1 MQNNFEYDVLV
12 LGSGPGGYVAAIR
25 ASQLGL
31 KTAII
36 EKESLGGIC
45 LNWGCIPTKAL
56 LRTAEIL
63 HYIKNSEEFG
73 IKCEGYKV
81 DFAKVIARS
90 REISNKLSGGIKHL
104 LNKNK
109 ISIIEGYGRFLDK
122 NCIEI
127 SKDNKS
133 FKVTGKNIIIATGA
147 KAKFLKGL
155 SPKESEIIM
164 GYRQALMPNKL
175 PEKLLVIGSGA
186 IGVEFASFYNALGVD
201 VTILEVAD
209 RILINE
215 DKEISEFAKK
225 AFENQGI
232 KILTSAEIK
241 KFTINKSDINFEIKS
256 KSKDSNA
263 SYDAV
268 ISAVGVSANIEDIGL
283 EKINVSISD
292 KKYIVTNEYLQTDE
306 KNIYAIG
313 DVVSPPWL
321 AHKAS
326 HEGFISAEVIAGKKP
341 KPINPLNIPGCTYC
355 HPQIASVGLTQAKAE
370 SEFGKDNINIGNFPL
385 SANGKALALG
395 DYNGFIKTIFH
406 KKTGELLGA
415 HMIGA
420 EVTEM
425 IYGLVLTKQLEG
437 TELDLMHTIFPH
449 PTISEAIHES
459 VLNAFG
465 KSIHI

>member
-1 MQNNFEYDVLV
+1 MQDFEYDVLV
-12 LGSGPGGYVAAIR
+12 LGSGPGGYVAAIK

-36 EKESLGGIC
+36 EKENLGGVC

-81 DFAKVIARS
+81 DFKKVIARS
-90 REISNKLSGGIKHL
+90 REVSNKLSNGIKHL

-109 ISIIEGYGRFLDK
+109 ISIIEGYGKFLDK
-122 NCIEI
+122 NCIEVI
-127 SKDNKS
+127 KDSKS

-155 SPKESEIIM
+155 SPEDSEMIM

-186 IGVEFASFYNALGVD
+186 IGVEFASFYNAMGSD

-215 DKEISEFAKK
+215 DKEISEFAQKS
-225 AFENQGI
+225 FENQGI

-241 KFTINKSDINFEIKS
+241 KFSINKKDINFEIKS
-256 KSKDSNA
+256 ESKDVSA

-283 EKINVSISD
+283 EKINVNISD
-292 KKYIVTNEYLQTDE
+292 RKYIITNEYLQTNE

-313 DVVSPPWL
+313 DVVAPPWL

-326 HEGFISAEVIAGKKP
+326 HEGVLSAEVIVGQKP
-341 KPINPLNIPGCTYC
+341 KPINSLNIPGCTYC

-370 SEFGKDNINIGNFPL
+370 SEYGKDNINVGNFPL
-385 SANGKALALG
+385 MANGKALALG
-395 DYNGFIKTIFH
+395 DANGFIKTIFH

-415 HMIGA
+415 HMIGP
-420 EVTEM
+420 EVTEI

-437 TELDLMHTIFPH
+437 TELDLMNTIFPH

>member
-1 MQNNFEYDVLV
+1 MQDFEYDVLI
-12 LGSGPGGYVAAIR
+12 LGSGPGGYVAAIK

-81 DFAKVIARS
+81 DFKKVIARS
-90 REISNKLSGGIKHL
+90 REVSNKLSNGIKHL

-109 ISIIEGYGRFLDK
+109 ISIIEGYGKFLDK
-122 NCIEI
+122 NCIEVTKG
-127 SKDNKS
+127 SKS

-155 SPKESEIIM
+155 SPEDSEMIM
-164 GYRQALMPNKL
+164 GYRQALMPSKL
-175 PEKLLVIGSGA
+175 PKKLLVIGSGA
-186 IGVEFASFYNALGVD
+186 IGVEFASFYNALGAD

-215 DKEISEFAKK
+215 DKEISEFAQKS
-225 AFENQGI
+225 FEKQGI

-241 KFTINKSDINFEIKS
+241 KFSINKKDINFEIKS
-256 KSKDSNA
+256 KSKDITA

-268 ISAVGVSANIEDIGL
+268 ISAVGVSANIENIGL
-283 EKINVSISD
+283 EKINVNISD
-292 KKYIVTNEYLQTDE
+292 RKYIVTDEYLQTNE

-313 DVVSPPWL
+313 DVVAPPWL

-326 HEGFISAEVIAGKKP
+326 HEGILSAEVIAGKKP
-341 KPINPLNIPGCTYC
+341 KPINSLNIPGCTYC
-355 HPQIASVGLTQAKAE
+355 HPQIASVGLTQARAE
-370 SEFGKDNINIGNFPL
+370 SEYGKDDINVGNFPL
-385 SANGKALALG
+385 MANGKALALG
-395 DYNGFIKTIFH
+395 DADGFIKTIFH

-415 HMIGA
+415 HMIGP

-437 TELDLMHTIFPH
+437 TELDLMNTIFPH

>member
-1 MQNNFEYDVLV
+1 MQDFEYDVLI
-12 LGSGPGGYVAAIR
+12 LGSGPGGYVAAIK

-81 DFAKVIARS
+81 DFKKVIARS
-90 REISNKLSGGIKHL
+90 REVSNKLSNGIKHL

-109 ISIIEGYGRFLDK
+109 ISIIEGYGKFLDK
-122 NCIEI
+122 NCIEVTKG
-127 SKDNKS
+127 SKS

-155 SPKESEIIM
+155 SPEDSEMIM
-164 GYRQALMPNKL
+164 GYRQALMPSKL
-175 PEKLLVIGSGA
+175 PKKLLVIGSGA
-186 IGVEFASFYNALGVD
+186 IGVEFASFYNALGAD

-215 DKEISEFAKK
+215 DKEISEFAQKS
-225 AFENQGI
+225 FEKQGI

-241 KFTINKSDINFEIKS
+241 KFSINKKDINFEIKS
-256 KSKDSNA
+256 KSKDISA

-283 EKINVSISD
+283 EKINVNISD
-292 KKYIVTNEYLQTDE
+292 RKYIVTDEYLQTNE

-313 DVVSPPWL
+313 DVVAPPWL

-326 HEGFISAEVIAGKKP
+326 HEGILSAEVIAGKKP
-341 KPINPLNIPGCTYC
+341 KPINSLNIPGCTYC
-355 HPQIASVGLTQAKAE
+355 HPQIASVGLTQARAE
-370 SEFGKDNINIGNFPL
+370 SEYGKDDINVGNFPL
-385 SANGKALALG
+385 MANGKALALG
-395 DYNGFIKTIFH
+395 DADGFIKTIFH

-415 HMIGA
+415 HMIGP

-437 TELDLMHTIFPH
+437 TELDLMNTIFPH

>member
-1 MQNNFEYDVLV
+1 MQDFEYDVLV
-12 LGSGPGGYVAAIR
+12 LGSGPGGYVAAIK

-36 EKESLGGIC
+36 EKENLGGVC

-81 DFAKVIARS
+81 DFKKVIARS
-90 REISNKLSGGIKHL
+90 REVSNKLSNGIKHL

-109 ISIIEGYGRFLDK
+109 ISIIEGYGKFLDK
-122 NCIEI
+122 NCIEVT
-127 SKDNKS
+127 KDSKS

-155 SPKESEIIM
+155 SPEDSEKIM

-186 IGVEFASFYNALGVD
+186 IGVEFASFYNAMGSD

-215 DKEISEFAKK
+215 DKEISEFAQKS
-225 AFENQGI
+225 FENQGI

-241 KFTINKSDINFEIKS
+241 KFSINNNDINFEIKS
-256 KSKDSNA
+256 ESKDVSA

-283 EKINVSISD
+283 EKINVNISD
-292 KKYIVTNEYLQTDE
+292 RKYIITNEYLQTNE

-313 DVVSPPWL
+313 DVVAPPWL

-326 HEGFISAEVIAGKKP
+326 HEGVLSAEVIAGQKP

-370 SEFGKDNINIGNFPL
+370 SEYGKDNINVGNFPL
-385 SANGKALALG
+385 MANGKALALG
-395 DYNGFIKTIFH
+395 DANGFIKTIFH

-415 HMIGA
+415 HMIGP
-420 EVTEM
+420 EVTEI

-437 TELDLMHTIFPH
+437 TELDLINTIFPH

>member
-1 MQNNFEYDVLV
+1 MQNFEYDVV
-12 LGSGPGGYVAAIR
+12 ILGSGPGGYVAAIK

-36 EKESLGGIC
+36 EKEKLGGVC

-63 HYIKNSEEFG
+63 SYIKNAEEFG
-73 IKCEGYKV
+73 IKCEGFKV
-81 DFAKVIARS
+81 DFDKVIKRS
-90 REISNKLSGGIKHL
+90 RDVANKLSSGINHL

-109 ISIIEGYGRFLDK
+109 ISIIEGYGRFLNK

-127 SKDNKS
+127 TKANKS
-133 FKVTGKNIIIATGA
+133 TKVTAKNIIIATGA

-155 SPKESEIIM
+155 SPEDSEMIM
-164 GYRQALMPNKL
+164 GYRQALMPSKL
-175 PEKLLVIGSGA
+175 PKKLLVIGSGA
-186 IGVEFASFYNALGVD
+186 IGVEFASFYNAMGSD
-201 VTILEVAD
+201 VTILEIAD

-215 DKEISEFAKK
+215 DSEISEFAQKS
-225 AFENQGI
+225 FEKEGI
-232 KILTSAEIK
+232 QILTSAKINKFSIK
-241 KFTINKSDINFEIKS
+241 KERIAFEITS
-256 KSKDSNA
+256 KNKNFSDSF
-263 SYDAV
+263 DAV

-283 EKINVSISD
+283 EKINVKISD
-292 KKYIVTNEYLQTDE
+292 KKYILTDQSLLTNES
-306 KNIYAIG
+306 NIYAIG
-313 DVVSPPWL
+313 DVVAPPWL

-326 HEGFISAEVIAGKKP
+326 HEGVLAAEYIAGKNP
-341 KPINPLNIPGCTYC
+341 KPINHLNIPGCTYC
-355 HPQIASVGLTQAKAE
+355 HPQIASVGLTQEKAE
-370 SEFGKDNINIGNFPL
+370 SEYGKDTVNVGNFPL
-385 SANGKALALG
+385 IANGKALALG
-395 DYNGFIKTIFH
+395 DTNGFIKTIFH

-415 HMIGA
+415 HMIGP

-437 TELDLMHTIFPH
+437 TELDLMSTIFPH

-465 KSIHI
+465 RSIHI

>member
-1 MQNNFEYDVLV
+1 MQDFEYDVLI
-12 LGSGPGGYVAAIR
+12 LGSGPGGYVAAIK

-56 LRTAEIL
+56 LRTTEIL

-81 DFAKVIARS
+81 DFKKVIARS
-90 REISNKLSGGIKHL
+90 REVSNKLSNGIKHL
-104 LNKNK
+104 LDKNK
-109 ISIIEGYGRFLDK
+109 ISIIEGYGKFLDK
-122 NCIEI
+122 NCIEVTKG
-127 SKDNKS
+127 SKI

-155 SPKESEIIM
+155 SPEDSEMIM
-164 GYRQALMPNKL
+164 GYRQALMPSKL
-175 PEKLLVIGSGA
+175 PKKLLVIGSGA
-186 IGVEFASFYNALGVD
+186 IGVEFASFYNAMGSD

-215 DKEISEFAKK
+215 DKEISEFAQKS
-225 AFENQGI
+225 FENQGI

-241 KFTINKSDINFEIKS
+241 KFSINKKDINFEIKN
-256 KSKDSNA
+256 KSKDFSG

-283 EKINVSISD
+283 EKINVNISD
-292 KKYIVTNEYLQTDE
+292 KKYIITDEYLQTNE

-313 DVVSPPWL
+313 DVVAPPWL

-326 HEGFISAEVIAGKKP
+326 HEGVLSAEVIAGKKP
-341 KPINPLNIPGCTYC
+341 KPINSLNIPGCTYC
-355 HPQIASVGLTQAKAE
+355 HPQIASVGLTQIRAE
-370 SEFGKDNINIGNFPL
+370 SEYGKDNINVGNFPL
-385 SANGKALALG
+385 MANGKALALG
-395 DYNGFIKTIFH
+395 DTNGFIKTIFH

-415 HMIGA
+415 HMIGP

-437 TELDLMHTIFPH
+437 TELDLMNTIFPH

>member
-1 MQNNFEYDVLV
+1 MQDFEYDVLV
-12 LGSGPGGYVAAIR
+12 LGSGPGGYVTAIR

-56 LRTAEIL
+56 LRTTEIL

-81 DFAKVIARS
+81 DFKKVIARS
-90 REISNKLSGGIKHL
+90 REVSNKLSNGIKHL
-104 LNKNK
+104 LDKNK
-109 ISIIEGYGRFLDK
+109 ISIIEGYGKFLDK
-122 NCIEI
+122 NCIEVT
-127 SKDNKS
+127 KDSKS

-155 SPKESEIIM
+155 SPEDSEMIM
-164 GYRQALMPNKL
+164 GYRQALMPSKL
-175 PEKLLVIGSGA
+175 PKKLLVIGSGA
-186 IGVEFASFYNALGVD
+186 IGVEFASFYNAMGSD

-215 DKEISEFAKK
+215 DKEISEFAQKS
-225 AFENQGI
+225 FENQGI

-241 KFTINKSDINFEIKS
+241 KFSINKSDINFEIKS
-256 KSKDSNA
+256 KSKDISA

-283 EKINVSISD
+283 EKINVNISD
-292 KKYIVTNEYLQTDE
+292 KKYIITDEYLRTNE

-313 DVVSPPWL
+313 DVVAPPWL

-326 HEGFISAEVIAGKKP
+326 HEGVLSAEVIAGKKP
-341 KPINPLNIPGCTYC
+341 KSINSLNIPGCTYC
-355 HPQIASVGLTQAKAE
+355 HPQIASVGLTQIRAE
-370 SEFGKDNINIGNFPL
+370 GEFGKDNINVGNFPL
-385 SANGKALALG
+385 MANGKALALG
-395 DYNGFIKTIFH
+395 DTNGFIKTIFH

-415 HMIGA
+415 HMIGP
-420 EVTEM
+420 EVTEI

-437 TELDLMHTIFPH
+437 TELDLMNTIFPH

>member
-1 MQNNFEYDVLV
+1 MQNFEYDVLV

-36 EKESLGGIC
+36 EKESLGGVC

-56 LRTAEIL
+56 LRTAEIV
-63 HYIKNSEEFG
+63 HYIRNSEQFG
-73 IKCEGYKV
+73 IKSEGYKI
-81 DFAKVIARS
+81 DFKKVIRRS
-90 REISNKLSGGIKHL
+90 REVSDKLSNGIKYI

-109 ISIIEGYGRFLDK
+109 ISIIEGYGKFLDK
-122 NCIEI
+122 NCIEVT
-127 SKDNKS
+127 KNFNS

-147 KAKFLKGL
+147 KAKFLNGL
-155 SPKESEIIM
+155 SPEDSEMVM

-175 PEKLLVIGSGA
+175 PKKLLVIGSGA

-215 DKEISEFAKK
+215 DKEISEFAEKS
-225 AFENQGI
+225 FINQGI
-232 KILTSAEIK
+232 KILTSSEIK
-241 KFTINKSDINFEIKS
+241 KFSINKSDINFEIVS
-256 KSKDSNA
+256 KLNDINN

-268 ISAVGVSANIEDIGL
+268 ISAVGVSPNIENIGL
-283 EKINVSISD
+283 EKININISD
-292 KKYIVTNEYLQTDE
+292 KKYIITDEYLQTNE

-313 DVVSPPWL
+313 DVVAPPWL
-321 AHKAS
+321 AHKAT
-326 HEGFISAEVIAGKKP
+326 HEGIISAEFIAGKKP
-341 KPINPLNIPGCTYC
+341 KPINPLNISGCTYC
-355 HPQIASVGLTQAKAE
+355 HPQIASVGLTQVKAE
-370 SEFGKDNINIGNFPL
+370 NKYGKNNINVGNFPFT
-385 SANGKALALG
+385 ANGKALVLG
-395 DYNGFIKTIFH
+395 DANGFIKTIFH

-415 HMIGA
+415 HMIGP
-420 EVTEM
+420 EVTEL
-425 IYGLVLTKQLEG
+425 IYGIVLIKQLEG
-437 TELDLMHTIFPH
+437 TELDLMNTIFPH

>member
-1 MQNNFEYDVLV
+1 MQDFEYDVLV
-12 LGSGPGGYVAAIR
+12 LGSGPGGYVAAIK

-36 EKESLGGIC
+36 EKENLGGVC

-81 DFAKVIARS
+81 DFKKVIARS
-90 REISNKLSGGIKHL
+90 REVSNKLSNGIKHL

-109 ISIIEGYGRFLDK
+109 ISIIEGYGKFLDK
-122 NCIEI
+122 NCIEVT
-127 SKDNKS
+127 KDSKS

-155 SPKESEIIM
+155 SPEDSEMIM

-186 IGVEFASFYNALGVD
+186 IGVEFASFYNAMGSD

-215 DKEISEFAKK
+215 DKEISEFAQKS
-225 AFENQGI
+225 FENQGI

-241 KFTINKSDINFEIKS
+241 KFSINNNDINFEIKS
-256 KSKDSNA
+256 ESKDVSA

-283 EKINVSISD
+283 EKINVNISD
-292 KKYIVTNEYLQTDE
+292 RKYIITNEYLQTNE

-313 DVVSPPWL
+313 DVVAPPWL

-326 HEGFISAEVIAGKKP
+326 HEGVLSAEVIAGQKP

-370 SEFGKDNINIGNFPL
+370 SEYGKDNINVGNFPL
-385 SANGKALALG
+385 MANSKALALG
-395 DYNGFIKTIFH
+395 DANGFIKTIFH

-415 HMIGA
+415 HMIGP
-420 EVTEM
+420 EVTEI

-437 TELDLMHTIFPH
+437 TELDLMNTIFPH